1 MSGVSKRSWLVA
13 TAAFTG
19 LLAIAGC
26 AGPSRTMLT
35 DEQLRARGEA
45 DMAETRQSFNNAID
59 KMLERVEVESRRD
72 DGRLDIL
79 AISGGGDRG
88 AFGAGFLVGW
98 GEAPGNAARPEFDV
112 VTGVSTGALIAPFAF
127 IGTEDAFE
135 TVESFYRNPKQDWLR
150 SRGLLFFLPS
160 NPSFV
165 SIPGLERDIRSA
177 VDRDFIESLAQES
190 REGKVLVVSATDLD
204 FGRQKFWDVGA
215 EAERANDDAGIER
228 VQNILLSSAAIP
240 AVFPP
245 VQIGEAVYADGGVT
259 ANVFLRLERRDPNSL
274 LMRWREE
281 KPGTPL
287 PPVRY
292 WIIVN
297 NQLEQIPGTVQV
309 RWPSVIN
316 PSLATAVRSA
326 TITEIK
332 LLTAQAD
339 YVNAIYGTDIEVRVI
354 AIPNEW
360 RPPVPGQF
368 QEETMRSLV
377 DLGREMGADP
387 ASWTLWTTPVERQ
400 R

>member
-1 MSGVSKRSWLVA
+1 MARASTRPWLFATFAVA
-13 TAAFTG
+13 GF
-19 LLAIAGC
+19 LSIAGC
-26 AGPSRTMLT
+26 AGPPRPTMD
-35 DEQLRARGEA
+35 DEQLRVRGEA
-45 DMAETRQSFNNAID
+45 DRAETREGFNSAVD
-59 KMLERVEVESRRD
+59 KMFRRVERERSD
-72 DGRLDIL
+72 NGRLDIL

-98 GEAPGNAARPEFDV
+98 GDAPGDAARPEFDA

-127 IGTEDAFE
+127 IGTDEALE
-135 TVESFYRNPKQDWLR
+135 TVETFYRNPKRDWVR

-165 SIPGLERDIRSA
+165 SIPGLERDVRGA
-177 VDRDFIESLAQES
+177 VDRKFIDELSQES
-190 REGKVLVVSATDLD
+190 RKGKVLVVSATDLD
-204 FGRQKFWDVGA
+204 LGRQKVWDVGA
-215 EAERANDDAGIER
+215 EAERATDDAGMER

-245 VQIGEAVYADGGVT
+245 VEIGEGVYADGGVT
-259 ANVFLRLERRDPNSL
+259 GNVLLRLERRDPNSL
-274 LMRWREE
+274 LMRWRAE
-281 KPGTPL
+281 KPGIPL

-297 NQLEQIPGTVQV
+297 NQLEQPPATVQI
-309 RWPSVIN
+309 RWPAVIN

-326 TITEIK
+326 TIAEIK
-332 LLTAQAD
+332 LLTAEAD

-360 RPPVPGQF
+360 RAPVAGQF

-387 ASWTLWTTPVERQ
+387 GSWTLWTVPVEHQ

>member
-1 MSGVSKRSWLVA
+1 MAGASKRSWLVA
-13 TAAFTG
+13 TAAFAGILT
-19 LLAIAGC
+19 IVGC
-26 AGPSRTMLT
+26 AGPSRPTMT
-35 DEQLRARGEA
+35 EEQIRLRSEA
-45 DMAETRQSFNNAID
+45 DLAETRASFNNAVD
-59 KMLERVEVESRRD
+59 KMLERVEREQRRN
-72 DGRLDIL
+72 GRLDIL

-98 GEAPGNAARPEFDV
+98 GDAPGDATRPEFDV

-127 IGTEDAFE
+127 IGTDEALE
-135 TVESFYRNPKQDWLR
+135 TVETFYRNPKHDWVR

-165 SIPGLERDIRSA
+165 SIPGLERDIRGA
-177 VDRDFIESLAQES
+177 VDRAFIDSLSQES
-190 REGKVLVVSATDLD
+190 REGKVLVISATDLD
-204 FGRQKFWDVGA
+204 FGRQKVWDVGS
-215 EAERANDDAGIER
+215 EAERATDDAGMER

-245 VQIGEAVYADGGVT
+245 IAIGEGVYADGGVT
-259 ANVFLRLERRDPNSL
+259 ANVLLRLERRDPNSL
-274 LMRWREE
+274 LMRWRAEH
-281 KPGTPL
+281 PDTPL

-297 NQLEQIPGTVQV
+297 NQFEQPPGTVQI
-309 RWPSVIN
+309 RWPAVIN

-326 TITEIK
+326 TISEIK
-332 LLTAQAD
+332 LLTAEAD
-339 YVNAIYGTDIEVRVI
+339 YVNAIYGTDIEVRVV

-360 RPPVPGQF
+360 RAPVPGQF
-368 QEETMRSLV
+368 IEETMRSLV

-387 ASWTLWTTPVERQ
+387 SSWTLWTTPVERQ